1 MLLTDEERFVI
12 ILSAIRDYE
21 KGTNDIGIIIVEKIA
36 NQIMNS
42 INIDFDTQQILD
54 EIIETF
60 NYYNDF
66 VTEKNIDMQKIPD
79 SMIDLV
85 EHYINEI
92 VKNID
97 KEDD

>member
-21 KGTNDIGIIIVEKIA
+21 KGTNDIGIIIVEKVA

-42 INIDFDTQQILD
+42 IDTNFNTQQILD

-66 VTEKNIDMQKIPD
+66 VTEKNIDMQKISD
-79 SMIDLV
+79 GMIDLV

-92 VKNID
+92 VTNID

>member
-21 KGTNDIGIIIVEKIA
+21 QGTNDIGIIIVEKVA

-42 INIDFDTQQILD
+42 VDIDFDTQQILD

-66 VTEKNIDMQKIPD
+66 VTEKNINMQKIPD
-79 SMIDLV
+79 GMIDLV

-97 KEDD
+97 KEGD